1 MFKRIR
7 QYNYIR
13 KIRKCM
19 EEESMIKWLK
29 LNTIETSATVD
40 LLIGRITSE
49 FYRSVFTGGDI
60 NNHYSEVNA
69 EYIKNYRF

>member
-19 EEESMIKWLK
+19 EEEDPAIKSLK
-29 LNTIETSATVD
+29 LNAIQTSATVD
-40 LLIGRITSE
+40 LFIGRITSE
-49 FYRSVFTGGDI
+49 FYRSVFT
-60 NNHYSEVNA
+60 
-69 EYIKNYRF
+69 KNY